1 MQSIKVGYLFK
12 KIKLNYNN
20 KEIEVIEYLDY
31 VAAIKYC
38 NRDNNILYNI
48 INGKYKDTYATNVS
62 KNDLELEYILKE
74 DDLDQAI
81 RDNDS
86 RVDFSEIR
94 ANRINNPRYYIREN
108 GRINLLKDKEIIS
121 LLEYSNKDYD
131 EKELNI
137 TSDIS
142 KMYNEIRKTII
153 SQDEQIME
161 ILTTLYKNQTVVK
174 SNLDKDLIAKLKEN
188 ILIYGETGTGKTE
201 ILKRISSIYNIPIVI
216 EDATMLSETGYQ
228 GRKITDVLE
237 DLYNASNNNRELAEK
252 SILVIDEFDK
262 LAEKD
267 NESHVSRI
275 GVQRSLL
282 KLLDGSVF
290 YFNNKVF
297 DTSKLTIVAIGAFTD
312 IKDNYKN
319 ITTDDLIKYGII
331 RELVARFSKTI
342 AMNKLTKEDIIK
354 IIKESNFSP
363 INTYK
368 ELFKLLNVEFNYT
381 DEYIDYIADIASN
394 KNTGAR
400 SIKTIFDNSISSAL
414 FRIFQGE
421 YESITLDKPNTNE
434 KAYTLVKKK

>member
-1 MQSIKVGYLFK
+1 
-12 KIKLNYNN
+12 
-20 KEIEVIEYLDY
+20 
-31 VAAIKYC
+31 
-38 NRDNNILYNI
+38 
-48 INGKYKDTYATNVS
+48 
-62 KNDLELEYILKE
+62 
-74 DDLDQAI
+74 
-81 RDNDS
+81 
-86 RVDFSEIR
+86 
-94 ANRINNPRYYIREN
+94 
-108 GRINLLKDKEIIS
+108 
-121 LLEYSNKDYD
+121 
-131 EKELNI
+131 
-137 TSDIS
+137 
-142 KMYNEIRKTII
+142 
-153 SQDEQIME
+153 ME

-434 KAYTLVKKK
+434 KAYTLVKKKL

>member
-1 MQSIKVGYLFK
+1 MQSIKAGYLFK
-12 KIKLNYNN
+12 KIKLNHNN

-31 VAAIKYC
+31 VVAIKYC

-62 KNDLELEYILKE
+62 KDDLELEYILKE

-81 RDNDS
+81 RENDN